1 MPTVVPAKS
10 KVIPQAI
17 AMAFV
22 LAAVTAPVLTAVS
35 VLDNIADE
43 TPYEAA
49 VSWLAPFG
57 SVIFMLGTQR
67 LFACSL
73 KIVVKNGTNTTP

>member
-17 AMAFV
+17 AMTFV
-22 LAAVTAPVLTAVS
+22 LTAVTAPALTAVA
-35 VLDNIADE
+35 VLVFTAVE
-43 TPYEAA
+43 TPFEAA
-49 VSWLAPFG
+49 VTRLSPFG
-57 SVIFMLGTQR
+57 SMIVMLGTLR

-73 KIVVKNGTNTTP
+73 KIVEKNGTNTTP